1 MKALEIRKFLS
12 TLSPADIRYLE
23 IQLAMAR
30 DARKMI
36 EEFKLSKE
44 RFCELLQISSKK
56 EYELYLNGGFN
67 YDLRKMALF
76 QSVWVQ
82 LRIEEAQL
90 EAKTVGT
97 HIGIL
102 DKT

>member
-1 MKALEIRKFLS
+1 MKALKIRKFLS
-12 TLSPADIRYLE
+12 TLLPADARYLE

-44 RFCELLQISSKK
+44 GFCKLLQISPES
-56 EYELYLNGGFN
+56 YESYLNGSFN
-67 YDLRKMALF
+67 YNLEKMALF

-97 HIGIL
+97 YIDIP